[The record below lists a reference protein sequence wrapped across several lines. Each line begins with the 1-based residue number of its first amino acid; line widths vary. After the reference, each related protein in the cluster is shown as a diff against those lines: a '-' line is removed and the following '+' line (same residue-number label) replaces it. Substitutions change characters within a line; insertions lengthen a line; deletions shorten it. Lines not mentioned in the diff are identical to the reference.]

1 VSTQVMIPFPVFLDK
16 DGTPLSEGYV
26 YIGVS
31 GSNPETAPQT
41 AYWDDALTIPAAQPI
56 RTMDG
61 FLLRNGSPANVYTVN
76 AYSITVRDKNYGF
89 VYSSLSAIG
98 YGISAAMLP
107 VVTAATLADAR
118 DALGV
123 SKKIKGYQSVSLTH
137 FSDLLEPSIAAG
149 SEIEVGG
156 TFYEF
161 PTDETAV
168 AGGWA
173 GIATSSVVYM
183 YVVPAGAAHTWIY
196 STTAP
201 TWDTAK
207 QGWYNGNNRCF
218 GKLFKD
224 ASSNYTE
231 KAIAQ
236 SLYTV
241 NNTEPLNSY
250 VKMTPVSGY
259 TPVVGD
265 PVETVTD
272 GSSVWIRKAKR
283 VGAPFG
289 VGSAGVKPAQT
300 FIAAPINATQAICLY
315 CNSVDNSLRAVVA
328 TVSLND
334 LSITQGAEAT
344 IATLGTLVSADIA
357 VLSSTLALVVYSA
370 GGVASAVTLT
380 ISGTTLTV
388 NAPVAGPTP
397 FSGRVGLVRAS
408 ATSAVA
414 SWPSALNTASAQM
427 ITVSGTTPTWS
438 GSAAVLTWA
447 IGNVTM
453 SYKGAIADD
462 GLQYIVEA
470 SQTASP
476 YAHVLGIWTISGSTL
491 TVLGSVTIYP
501 AGVSTALSIFWLQPV
516 TGMTNVFVGLHI
528 QGDSAASYINGL
540 ALHTIWRYASTVS
553 AGGGRFPINANQVSC
568 NTAWMSASVS
578 NELVFFIGE
587 GTEAIVTNVRRTR
600 GRFVRM
606 SRGDLASIVAG
617 DDIVIDK
624 NYGDNG
630 LPIGSFGCY
639 GCMLPNSNIALIPMT
654 MSSSTVANN
663 CYLVAVRRRDSV
675 IGLAAD
681 GAGLVQTAGVFITSG
696 LVVGKDTSID
706 DAGALTQAVIGEVK
720 LGIAK
725 SATELML
732 NVRPGV

>member
-1 VSTQVMIPFPVFLDK
+1 
-16 DGTPLSEGYV
+16 
-26 YIGVS
+26 
-31 GSNPETAPQT
+31 
-41 AYWDDALTIPAAQPI
+41 
-56 RTMDG
+56 
-61 FLLRNGSPANVYTVN
+61 
-76 AYSITVRDKNYGF
+76 VRDKNYGF
-89 VYSSLSAIG
+89 VYSSLSAVG

-173 GIATSSVVYM
+173 GIATASVVYM

-259 TPVVGD
+259 TPAAGD
-265 PVETVTD
+265 PIETVTD

-283 VGAPFG
+283 LGAALTL
-289 VGSAGVKPAQT
+289 GSGTLQCSKCST
-300 FIAAPINATQAICLY
+300 FAIDATHALALY
-315 CNSVDNSLRAVVA
+315 THDATNTLYACILTVD
-328 TVSLND
+328 LND
-334 LSITQGAEAT
+334 LT
-344 IATLGTLVSADIA
+344 ISQAGQVTVASGVSVPASDAI
-357 VLSSTLALVVYSA
+357 LLTSTLALVAYTTQPA
-370 GGVASAVTLT
+370 TANMFAVTLSIAGNT
-380 ISGTTLTV
+380 ITVNGAVDSGTV
-388 NAPVAGPTP
+388 GWNKP
-397 FSGRVGLVRAS
+397 GLVRQS
-408 ATSAVA
+408 ATSGICTYGT
-414 SWPSALNTASAQM
+414 SATDCRARA
-427 ITVSGTTPTWS
+427 ITVAGTVPTWQVA
-438 GSAAVLTWA
+438 GTNTWA
-447 IGNVTM
+447 ASSVQVYRGIL
-453 SYKGAIADD
+453 SDD
-462 GLQYIVEA
+462 GTLLMVCSIQNI
-470 SQTASP
+470 ASP
-476 YAHVLGIWTISGSTL
+476 YLLSAATFSVAGSTVTGLGIQTMFVSSSVGGAMYI
-491 TVLGSVTIYP
+491 TVLAALKSNKFLLMHASSDFAAVMPLGLSLSSVWKYTASNQLAKSQQLPIGSENLNLN
-501 AGVSTALSIFWLQPV
+501 AAHLFQVSTAEPV
-516 TGMTNVFVGLHI
+516 YFFSVG
-528 QGDSAASYINGL
+528 QEY
-540 ALHTIWRYASTVS
+540 
-553 AGGGRFPINANQVSC
+553 
-568 NTAWMSASVS
+568 MS
-578 NELVFFIGE
+578 
-587 GTEAIVTNVRRTR
+587 TNVRRYKW
-600 GRFVRM
+600 RFFRI
-606 SRGDLASIVAG
+606 SSNELASIEMG
-617 DDIVIDK
+617 DEIRIERDYGVNISVGAPA
-624 NYGDNG
+624 NYGCT
-630 LPIGSFGCY
+630 LPSSEVTLVPMVGYNAGTA
-639 GCMLPNSNIALIPMT
+639 NITFVYAL
-654 MSSSTVANN
+654 
-663 CYLVAVRRRDSV
+663 RRRNAI
-675 IGLAAD
+675 IGIAAD
-681 GAGLVQTAGVFITSG
+681 AAGLVQTSGVFTTAG
-696 LVVGKDTSID
+696 LTPGKEVSID